1 MKKFALFLIVL
12 FPVFVFSQI
21 NLKILDENG
30 NPVSDVNVSYNSKS
44 FKTNADGFVKI
55 HVAET
60 EQTLTAEK
68 ETFTSFQKKI
78 NPKQKYQYLNVKF
91 VSSAKTKDIQEV
103 VFRGKGKPKITDLT
117 SLEISP
123 KQAQVLAS
131 LSGGVEGLVKS
142 LPSVN
147 SNTELSS
154 QYMVRGG
161 NYDENLIYINDIE
174 LYRPFLIRNSLQEGM
189 SVVNPDM
196 VSAISFS
203 AGGFEA
209 KYGDKMS
216 SALNIYY
223 RQPTKF
229 ELSGEA
235 SLIGGRLSTGFAS
248 KNKKL
253 SALFSGRY
261 RNTNLVLNTLNEDTD
276 FNPQYFDFQS
286 YINYQF
292 NDKWAI
298 SFLGYWSKN
307 DYEMI
312 PKYKEVDF
320 GTIQQPIKLY
330 VGYEGREDDQYK
342 NMMGTA
348 SINFKPNKKLT
359 FSLDNFAYQNREREY
374 YSIASGYLLQ
384 AFDPATGDPIATYD
398 AGGQIDHARNDLLAR
413 VYGTQLRAKYSP
425 DANTDIEI
433 GVKYEKEKL
442 KDMTNEWQLVDSLGY
457 SVPRSNTIPG
467 ILDASQLKL
476 RYQITGNNDINPTRI
491 SGYAQV
497 SKKFYWGESRVFVN
511 AGVRAQHWDFNNE
524 TIISPRAQFAIKPN
538 WDADMLFRFSGGI
551 YYQAPFYKEI
561 KDLDGSFNSDIKS
574 QKSIQ
579 FIAAN
584 DYEFKMV
591 DRPFKLTTE
600 LYYKKMSNLIP
611 YYLDNVRIRYA
622 GDNNSEG
629 YAYGV
634 DARLFGE
641 FVPGVDSWI
650 SASYARTKENID
662 GMGYIS
668 RPTDQRFRISMFY
681 QDFMPKFPSMK
692 VNLMLVFANG
702 LPSGSPIVIDSNTG
716 LPNIAS
722 RYVYQKN
729 LPSYKRVDIG
739 LTKVFIDQK
748 DNKASGNFWGKFKE
762 LALGVQI
769 FNAFNINNTI
779 ANQWVTDVN
788 SSNIYPVPVRLTG
801 RFFNVKLEFKF

>member
-55 HVAET
+55 PVAET

-292 NDKWAI
+292 NEKWAI

-320 GTIQQPIKLY
+320 GTLQQPIKLY
-330 VGYEGREDDQYK
+330 VGYEGKEDDQYK

-348 SINFKPNKKLT
+348 SVTFKPNKKLT
-359 FSLDNFAYQNREREY
+359 FTLDNFAYQNREKEY
-374 YSIASGYLLQ
+374 YSIASGYMLQ
-384 AFDPATGDPIATYD
+384 AFDPTTGDPVATYD
-398 AGGQIDHARNDLLAR
+398 AG
-413 VYGTQLRAKYSP
+413 
-425 DANTDIEI
+425 
-433 GVKYEKEKL
+433 
-442 KDMTNEWQLVDSLGY
+442 
-457 SVPRSNTIPG
+457 
-467 ILDASQLKL
+467 
-476 RYQITGNNDINPTRI
+476 
-491 SGYAQV
+491 
-497 SKKFYWGESRVFVN
+497 
-511 AGVRAQHWDFNNE
+511 
-524 TIISPRAQFAIKPN
+524 
-538 WDADMLFRFSGGI
+538 
-551 YYQAPFYKEI
+551 
-561 KDLDGSFNSDIKS
+561 
-574 QKSIQ
+574 
-579 FIAAN
+579 
-584 DYEFKMV
+584 
-591 DRPFKLTTE
+591 
-600 LYYKKMSNLIP
+600 
-611 YYLDNVRIRYA
+611 
-622 GDNNSEG
+622 
-629 YAYGV
+629 
-634 DARLFGE
+634 
-641 FVPGVDSWI
+641 
-650 SASYARTKENID
+650 
-662 GMGYIS
+662 
-668 RPTDQRFRISMFY
+668 
-681 QDFMPKFPSMK
+681 
-692 VNLMLVFANG
+692 
-702 LPSGSPIVIDSNTG
+702 
-716 LPNIAS
+716 
-722 RYVYQKN
+722 
-729 LPSYKRVDIG
+729 
-739 LTKVFIDQK
+739 
-748 DNKASGNFWGKFKE
+748 
-762 LALGVQI
+762 
-769 FNAFNINNTI
+769 
-779 ANQWVTDVN
+779 
-788 SSNIYPVPVRLTG
+788 
-801 RFFNVKLEFKF
+801 